1 MSPITCVLDG
11 EDAIRKLGSVG
22 RVIPT
27 ISARVVDENMDDVA
41 PGEIGEI
48 VYRGPT
54 MMSEY
59 WNNPTATA
67 DAFHGGWFHSGD
79 LVRVDDEGFVL
90 RRGSQEGH
98 DHLRRREHLL
108 RGGGKRPLRT
118 RIDRRSGRRRP
129 RPDAK
134 WGEVPVAIVAMA
146 PGSAVDLTIEEL
158 SSFLN
163 DRLARYKHPKDIVV
177 VEALP
182 RNASGKVVKGEL
194 REKVRAVDAVS

>member
-1 MSPITCVLDG
+1 MIV
-11 EDAIRKLGSVG
+11 EAAVVG
-22 RVIPT
+22 
-27 ISARVVDENMDDVA
+27 
-41 PGEIGEI
+41 
-48 VYRGPT
+48 
-54 MMSEY
+54 
-59 WNNPTATA
+59 
-67 DAFHGGWFHSGD
+67 
-79 LVRVDDEGFVL
+79 
-90 RRGSQEGH
+90 
-98 DHLRRREHLL
+98 
-108 RGGGKRPLRT
+108 
-118 RIDRRSGRRRP
+118 

-134 WGEVPVAIVAMA
+134 WGEVPVAIVATA